1 MPPSTPDV
9 LDLNTDD
16 LADASTLPIA
26 GRVKAVTGFA
36 NKIENR
42 LTKIDQFLLQGPPIE
57 PQTMTDL
64 QTLQTSATHILALTN
79 GILKRYT
86 TPTST

>member
-1 MPPSTPDV
+1 MPPDV

-16 LADASTLPIA
+16 LTDSNTLPID
-26 GRVKAVTGFA
+26 GRIRAVTVFA

-42 LTKIDQFLLQGPPIE
+42 LTKINQFLIAGPPID
-57 PQTMTDL
+57 PQAMTDL
-64 QTLQTSATHILALTN
+64 QTLQASATQILALTN
-79 GILKRYT
+79 GILARYT